1 MWCYCRKIRK
11 GIQENSSI
19 FVSRMTVEML
29 YVADIAVSRTNT
41 TEVVFAFHLRYTNK
55 REIFS
60 QHKSGNLGSKLIAF
74 FLLCHRQ
81 TKEDFHN
88 EKNNTPFK
96 HIVEKLYCHYE

>member
-1 MWCYCRKIRK
+1 MYTVVLQMYCYCRKIRK
-11 GIQENSSI
+11 GIEENSSI

-29 YVADIAVSRTNT
+29 YVAVADIAVSRTNT

-88 EKNNTPFK
+88 KKIYTF
-96 HIVEKLYCHYE
+96 